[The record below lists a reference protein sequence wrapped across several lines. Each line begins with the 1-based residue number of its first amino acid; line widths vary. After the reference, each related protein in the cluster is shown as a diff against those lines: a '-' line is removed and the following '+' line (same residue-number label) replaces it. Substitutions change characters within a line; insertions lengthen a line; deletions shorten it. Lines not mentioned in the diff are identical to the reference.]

1 MKITHV
7 AMSANRLTL
16 FTAVL
21 LLIAGIATFLNL
33 PSQEEPSVTVR
44 DTRYA
49 DISGVSRDA

>member
-21 LLIAGIATFLNL
+21 LLIAGIATFLNFPRKRNL
-33 PSQEEPSVTVR
+33 RS
-44 DTRYA
+44 RYA
-49 DISGVSRDA
+49 IR

>member
-33 PSQEEPSVTVR
+33 LARGTFGHG
-44 DTRYA
+44 TRYA